1 MANIRKSFNFR
12 TGLQVDNDNFVV
24 NANGLVGIGT
34 SIPQNYLL
42 NVHGDSRVTGLTTS
56 GTLYAGIGTIGV
68 LSATSADVSG
78 NLTVGSINVAGSGA
92 LTDLVGYAYTAWIT
106 DNGGVG
112 LHTTSK
118 IGVNTTTSPGA
129 SDSYFTVRGDASIK
143 DNLTVTEGDLI
154 LTSGDIDASSGIVTA
169 LSFDGDLNATDLT
182 SGTVNNSRLPSN
194 INVSGVVTATTFVGA
209 LTGTATTAT
218 SLTGS
223 PNITVT
229 DITASDISASDISAS
244 DISASDISASNITLT
259 GIVTASDVN
268 VSGIVTASNV
278 SVTGI
283 VTATTELNVGS
294 GGTALTALS
303 TGRLGIGTALPTSE
317 LQIRKTSGS
326 LVEVVSDI
334 GQARISVGNSVGAG
348 NSSAVLR
355 FGNSAGV
362 LDIVNN
368 DVGDIKNIIH
378 NGTGIG
384 STGNFKWVYGQT
396 NAERMTLTWDG
407 KLGINQTVPTNT
419 LHVVG
424 TSTVTEDSWIG
435 GNLSVAEDLSVAGN
449 ISGNITL
456 GPILT
461 NTNLNNTSGITTLRQ
476 LNVTNDVGF
485 GNALAVRL
493 GNAVAI
499 GTNSVSTYYGLVV
512 EQGLRAD
519 RIEVQSSGGINAN
532 AGIVTASEFV
542 ASGGFRMQG
551 ISTAVEIFYASSPD
565 RVVFNVVGIG
575 STSLTLI

>member
-92 LTDLVGYAYTAWIT
+92 LTDLVGYGYTAWIT

-182 SGTVNNSRLPSN
+182 SGTVDNARLPSN
-194 INVSGVVTATTFVGA
+194 ISVSGVVTATTFVGA

-229 DITASDISASDISAS
+229 DISASDISAS

-268 VSGIVTASNV
+268 VSGIVTASDV

-294 GGTALTALS
+294 DGTALTALS

-326 LVEVVSDI
+326 LVEVVSDS

-476 LNVTNDVGF
+476 LNVTYDVGF
-485 GNALAVRL
+485 DNALAVRL

-499 GTNSVSTYYGLVV
+499 GTDSVSTNYGLVV

-532 AGIVTASEFV
+532 SGIVTASEFV

>member
-92 LTDLVGYAYTAWIT
+92 LTDLVGYGYTAWIT

-229 DITASDISASDISAS
+229 DISASDISAS

-268 VSGIVTASNV
+268 VSGIVTASDV

-294 GGTALTALS
+294 DGTALTALS

-326 LVEVVSDI
+326 LVEVVSDS

-461 NTNLNNTSGITTLRQ
+461 NTNLNNNSGITTLSQ
-476 LNVTNDVGF
+476 LNVTNNVDF
-485 GNALAVRL
+485 DNALAVRL

-499 GTNSVSTYYGLVV
+499 GTNSVSTNYGLVV

-532 AGIVTASEFV
+532 SGIVTASEFV

>member
-92 LTDLVGYAYTAWIT
+92 LTDLVGYGYTAWIT

-154 LTSGDIDASSGIVTA
+154 LTSGDINASSGIVTA

-229 DITASDISASDISAS
+229 DISAS

-268 VSGIVTASNV
+268 VSGIVTASDV

-294 GGTALTALS
+294 DGTALTALS

-326 LVEVVSDI
+326 LVEVVSDS

-476 LNVTNDVGF
+476 LNVTSDVGF
-485 GNALAVRL
+485 DSAFAVRL

-499 GTNSVSTYYGLVV
+499 GTDSVSTNYGLVV

-532 AGIVTASEFV
+532 SGIVTASEFV

>member
-92 LTDLVGYAYTAWIT
+92 LTDLVGYGYTAWIT

-229 DITASDISASDISAS
+229 DISASDISAS

-268 VSGIVTASNV
+268 VSGIVTASDV

-294 GGTALTALS
+294 DGTALTALS

-326 LVEVVSDI
+326 LVEVVSDS

-499 GTNSVSTYYGLVV
+499 GTDSVSTNYGLVV

-532 AGIVTASEFV
+532 SGIVTASEFV